1 MKRSSLYFVAS
12 QKVELREELLAPPAA
27 GEVQVHALASLIS
40 TGTEMLIYKGEAPA
54 ELSAD
59 PSLLSLQGSL
69 AFPLKYG
76 YSMVGRVSVLG
87 PDVDPSWQDAQVFAF
102 NPHETAFNAHVDD
115 LQRIPAGLPIELAA
129 LLPNMETAISLIHD
143 GEPRLGERVVVLG
156 QGVVGLLATGLLA
169 RHPLLSLIAIEP
181 HATRRDHALAFGAH
195 QALALD
201 GDLSRANDADLVYE
215 LTGDPATLNLAVELT
230 GDHGRI
236 VVGSWYGSRR
246 APVDLGT
253 HFHRGRL
260 RIISSQVSALA
271 PALSGRWDKLRRFDL
286 AWRLLADLSPSSLI
300 TSRVP
305 FSAAATAYEHLASD
319 PASNLV
325 TLLTY

>member
-1 MKRSSLYFVAS
+1 VNRSSLYFTS
-12 QKVELREELLAPPAA
+12 PQKVELREEQLPPPAA
-27 GEVQVHALASLIS
+27 GEAQVQALVSLIS
-40 TGTEMLIYKGEAPA
+40 TGTEMLIYKGNAPA
-54 ELSAD
+54 KLSAD
-59 PSLLSLQGSL
+59 AGLASLQGSL

-76 YSMVGRVSVLG
+76 YSMVGRVSRLG
-87 PDVDPSWQDAQVFAF
+87 PDVDLSWQDAQVFAF
-102 NPHETAFNAHVDD
+102 NPHETAFNANVAD
-115 LQRIPAGLPIELAA
+115 LQHIPAGLPIELAA

-169 RHPLLSLIAIEP
+169 RHPLQSLIAIEP
-181 HATRRDHALAFGAH
+181 HATRRDLALAFGAH
-195 QALALD
+195 QTIPPD
-201 GDLSRANDADLVYE
+201 GDLSLAGGADLVYE
-215 LTGDPATLNLAVELT
+215 LTGDPASLNLAIELA

-246 APVDLGT
+246 APVDLGA

-260 RIISSQVSALA
+260 RIISSQVSSIA
-271 PALSGRWDKLRRFDL
+271 PSLSGRWDKTRRFEL

-305 FSAAATAYEHLASD
+305 FSAAATAYEQLASD
-319 PASNLV
+319 PANNLV